1 MLSIDKKLSL
11 FGNLFSCYITLV
23 LIAQRKNYEGKFIA
37 TVCRIVHDKVRLIFP
52 HDRHLD
58 ISGHAV
64 IVSYYQHFLHILIVD
79 PFSMQYINL

>member
-23 LIAQRKNYEGKFIA
+23 LIVQRKDYEGKLID
-37 TVCRIVHDKVRLIFP
+37 TVCQILCDKVRLIFP
-52 HDRHLD
+52 RDRHLE
-58 ISGHAV
+58 ISGHVV
-64 IVSYYQHFLHILIVD
+64 IVSDYQHFLHILIVD

>member
-23 LIAQRKNYEGKFIA
+23 LIAQRKDYEGKLID
-37 TVCRIVHDKVRLIFP
+37 TVCQILCDKVRLIFP
-52 HDRHLD
+52 CDRHLE
-58 ISGHAV
+58 ISGHVV
-64 IVSYYQHFLHILIVD
+64 IVSDYQHFLHILIVD

>member
-23 LIAQRKNYEGKFIA
+23 LIAQRKDYEGKLID
-37 TVCRIVHDKVRLIFP
+37 TVCQILCDKVRLIFP
-52 HDRHLD
+52 CDRHLE
-58 ISGHAV
+58 ILGHVV
-64 IVSYYQHFLHILIVD
+64 IVSDYQHFLHILIVD